1 LAKWLFAGAEIL
13 LFDEPTVGIDVGA
26 KSEIYKLIDNL
37 AKQGKIILL
46 ISSDNPE
53 LIAVC
58 DRIGI
63 MRNGKLIR
71 VLEGND
77 ITEENILRY
86 SMGVNE
92 ED

>member
-1 LAKWLFAGAEIL
+1 LA
-13 LFDEPTVGIDVGA
+13 T
-26 KSEIYKLIDNL
+26 
-37 AKQGKIILL
+37 QGKIIIL

-58 DRIGI
+58 DRVGV
-63 MRNGKLIR
+63 MRNGRLIT
-71 VLEGND
+71 VLEGNN

-92 ED
+92 KD